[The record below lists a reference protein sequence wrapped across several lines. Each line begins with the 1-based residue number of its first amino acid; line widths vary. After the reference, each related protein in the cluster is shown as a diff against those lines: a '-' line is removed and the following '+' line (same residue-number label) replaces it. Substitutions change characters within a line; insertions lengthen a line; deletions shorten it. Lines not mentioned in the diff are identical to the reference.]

1 MRRTFK
7 VRRIYITMGKL
18 DQHDF
23 QKRIG
28 KIEALI
34 RAMDEIANPTTRA
47 NAKALVQAL
56 LDLHGMGLERM
67 LDTVYESGPTGQ
79 TIIDD
84 LGRDELVGNLLL
96 LHGLHPLDLETRVL
110 QALDKVKPYM
120 RSHGGNVEL
129 LGITEEGVVKLRLE
143 GSCHSCPSSR
153 VTLKYAVEEAI
164 YKVAP
169 DVTAV
174 EAEGAVESQ
183 FARTDGFIPMSE
195 LLGGA
200 SPFAASAPLILRQAQ
215 EEYGSRSDGWV
226 KVDGLS
232 LLKEGSL
239 RTMEVSG
246 LPVLFCHV
254 GDAFYAYGNT
264 CPNCSQLLGQ
274 AKLAGPNLTCAT
286 CGHSYDIM
294 RAGRNLA
301 EPRLHL
307 EPFPLLEENGQVKVA
322 LPSLQP

>member
-1 MRRTFK
+1 
-7 VRRIYITMGKL
+7 MGKL

-23 QKRIG
+23 QQRIG
-28 KIEALI
+28 KIESLI
-34 RAMDEIANPTTRA
+34 QTIDDIANPTARA

-110 QALDKVKPYM
+110 QALEKVRPYM

-129 LGITEEGVVKLRLE
+129 LSITEEGVVKLRLE

-174 EAEGAVESQ
+174 EAEGVMESQ
-183 FARTDGFIPMSE
+183 PARPDGFIPMSE

-200 SPFAASAPLILRQAQ
+200 SPFAASAPLKM
-215 EEYGSRSDGWV
+215 ENGSRGGIHNGDGWIG
-226 KVDGLS
+226 VDGLS

-239 RTMEVSG
+239 RTMDVSG
-246 LPVLFCHV
+246 MPVLFCHV

-264 CPNCSQLLGQ
+264 CPNCGQLLGQ

-294 RAGRNLA
+294 RAGRDLD

-322 LPSLQP
+322 LPSLQL